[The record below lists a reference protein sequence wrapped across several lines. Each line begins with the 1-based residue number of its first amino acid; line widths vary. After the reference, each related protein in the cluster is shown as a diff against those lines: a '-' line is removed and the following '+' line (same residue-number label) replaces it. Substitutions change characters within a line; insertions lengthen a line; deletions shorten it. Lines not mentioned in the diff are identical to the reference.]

1 MIESVYSDGI
11 TFPMGYTDGT
21 QMYLPTSKM
30 IDEGGYE
37 AESYYEYRHP
47 ASLAKGIEK
56 ILLQGI
62 RELQERG
69 IN

>member
-1 MIESVYSDGI
+1 S
-11 TFPMGYTDGT
+11 
-21 QMYLPTSKM
+21 SKM

-37 AESYYEYRHP
+37 SESYYEYRHP
-47 ASLAKGIEK
+47 ASLAKGVEN